1 MMKSLVE
8 AFPTHLS
15 EALSI
20 GRSAQLHPS
29 TRTFHN
35 IVISGLGGS
44 GIGGKI
50 VSQIVSEQSPLPIL
64 CYNDYVLPQFV
75 DEHSLVI
82 ISSYSGDTEETVAA
96 MHEAASKGAEIACV
110 TSGGK
115 IAAYAKANGLNH
127 IIIPGGNPPRS
138 MFGYS
143 SVQLFFLLAH
153 YGIIDRSFEQQVE
166 ASVRL
171 IQEQI
176 STIRSTA
183 AEISKQIVNRIPI
196 MYTEAS
202 YEGLA
207 IRWRQQINEN
217 SKMLCWHH
225 VFPEMNHNELV
236 GWTGGDNRVA
246 VMIIRNE
253 DDHKRSQLRMD
264 LCKTLMGEK
273 CDTII
278 EVWSKGSSRIERTM
292 YLNHLGDW
300 LSIELAELRNEDAV
314 AIPAIIFLK
323 NELSKVQ

>member
-1 MMKSLVE
+1 MKSLVA
-8 AFPTHLS
+8 AFPQHLR
-15 EALSI
+15 EALTI
-20 GRSAQLHPS
+20 GRAAQFKN
-29 TRTFHN
+29 TDKKFDN

-50 VSQIVSEQSPLPIL
+50 VSQLLADHCALPII
-64 CYNDYVLPQFV
+64 CTSDYVLPAFV
-75 DEHSLVI
+75 SNKTLVI

-96 MHEAASKGAEIACV
+96 MQEAVAKGAEIACV

-115 IAAYAKANGLNH
+115 IGAYAKENGLNH

-143 SVQLFFLLAH
+143 SVQLLFVLKA
-153 YGIIDRSFEQQVE
+153 YGIIDNSFEKQVE
-166 ASVRL
+166 SSIAT
-171 IQEQI
+171 IEGDI
-176 STIRSTA
+176 DNIRSV
-183 AEISKQIVNRIPI
+183 SKSIADKIVKRIPVL
-196 MYTEAS
+196 YSEAS

-246 VMIIRNE
+246 VIIIRNE
-253 DDHKRSQLRMD
+253 DDHKRSQLRME
-264 LCKTLMGEK
+264 LCKKLMGEK
-273 CDTII
+273 CDTIL
-278 EVWSKGSSRIERTM
+278 EVWSKGSSRLERTM
-292 YLNHLGDW
+292 YLNHVGDW
-300 LSIELAELRNEDAV
+300 LSIDLAEIKNEDAT

>member
-1 MMKSLVE
+1 MKALVE
-8 AFPTHLS
+8 AFPNHLR
-15 EALSI
+15 EAMVI
-20 GRSAQLHPS
+20 GRAAQFNIPNKK
-29 TRTFHN
+29 FKN

-50 VSQIVSEQSPLPIL
+50 VSQLVGDTCELPII
-64 CYNDYVLPQFV
+64 CTNDYVLPGFV
-75 DEHSLVI
+75 SEETLVI

-96 MHEAASKGAEIACV
+96 FHEARTKGAEIACI

-115 IAAYAKANGLNH
+115 IGGFAKEFGLNC
-127 IIIPGGNPPRS
+127 IIIPGGNPPRA

-143 SVQLFFLLAH
+143 AIQQFYVLHA
-153 YGIIDRSFEQQVE
+153 YGLIDNSFEQSIE
-166 ASVRL
+166 NAIAL
-171 IQEQI
+171 IESNI
-176 STIRSTA
+176 NDIRSTSKSI
-183 AEISKQIVNRIPI
+183 AEQIVNRIPVL
-196 MYTEAS
+196 YSEAQ

-246 VMIIRNE
+246 VLMIRNE
-253 DDHKRSQLRMD
+253 DDHKRSQIRME
-264 LCKTLMGEK
+264 LCKKLMSEK

-278 EVWSKGSSRIERTM
+278 EIWSKGSNRLERTL
-292 YLNHLGDW
+292 YLNHVGDW
-300 LSIELAELRNEDAV
+300 LSIDLAELRNEDAV

-323 NELSKVQ
+323 GELAKI